1 MVDGVVT
8 ACCVDERREYPL
20 GDAAK
25 EKLVDIWK
33 GKRAQALRKA
43 HASGHYDRIPICQK
57 CYVPVSE
64 EKEGQAITE
73 RRRDDGENSDEK

>member
-8 ACCVDERREYPL
+8 ACCVDERREYVL

-33 GKRAQALRKA
+33 GKQAQVLRKA
-43 HASGHYDRIPICQK
+43 HAGGHYDRIPICRK
-57 CYVPVSE
+57 CYVPISVEQERTGNYREE
-64 EKEGQAITE
+64 EK
-73 RRRDDGENSDEK
+73 